1 MLSIPTTALPV
12 SGRGYHLSPR
22 HREHPLIST
31 LLNRVQRYKKNYK
44 VQGNNRKNVFPWK
57 IICVIQ

>member
-1 MLSIPTTALPV
+1 MLSVPTTALPV

-44 VQGNNRKNVFPWK
+44 VQGNNRKMCFLGKLFV
-57 IICVIQ
+57 